1 MNSALLNLSNFV
13 SPSIKTP
20 RGNSNPQLL
29 QTFINRSASPS
40 DSDSYISEEEN
51 TEEKFNK
58 IFGNLMEHF
67 YKNKFRN
74 VFSEIDK
81 NEVAYYKLNISNELV
96 FTHLQIRCAFEIID
110 KKFYK
115 YYNKQRI
122 KGMNSWLNI
131 IDNLLF
137 KIQNLI
143 CSLPVAQQP
152 DQFEILAKYNLL
164 NYYNNALY
172 CYHQNKFNDSIAYL
186 SLSTK
191 LINSIS
197 KYITNSKIIHII
209 EKIYLFKTMYFISD
223 RDFQTAIIYLGS
235 ILRLCFREID
245 LLYYNYLNNQNKK
258 NFHFEELSSVIDI
271 NFNLVVCF
279 YQLGFCYEKLNDVDK
294 AELAYQQSKYFSV
307 NFIKKDYFDITKF
320 IQEIAFRIK
329 NFKVIIN
336 CIQNFDIESL
346 NSDSENEKK
355 KICPVFHPFQFGK
368 VKKFQKIQNLIEH
381 LKINEIDDDEKSLFN
396 DVGKKPKSKSVVK
409 MTKNI
414 KLLNYLTSSNF
425 KSTIVKMNKIELN
438 KMNKE
443 TKNIIQKKISSIKM
457 NQKSE
462 LRKYLFKKRNNSYSN
477 LLHSKNNFLED
488 DKISLDFTES
498 KTNFTKKKNLKN
510 SFSFKSYSFDIGNKP
525 FKLEYDKYIF
535 NKNYRKKINYL
546 ETLSEKELNFQ
557 KEILNIKKIETL
569 KTEPFELEKIKRK
582 AELFYNMELDEKMKN
597 LNEKN
602 QSIKQQEEYFY
613 PKIEKMRFMIEERTC
628 KSLNIKERVKY
639 INLLKR
645 MEKKDSQTRVP
656 SKFQTI
662 FTNDLLTE
670 SETLNHKNDKINKEF
685 MNQLEVDIDS
695 LNKKEIQLKKEMK
708 EKKRKNCVP
717 LPNKKIKLLFHD

>member
-1 MNSALLNLSNFV
+1 M
-13 SPSIKTP
+13 
-20 RGNSNPQLL
+20 
-29 QTFINRSASPS
+29 
-40 DSDSYISEEEN
+40 
-51 TEEKFNK
+51 
-58 IFGNLMEHF
+58 
-67 YKNKFRN
+67 
-74 VFSEIDK
+74 
-81 NEVAYYKLNISNELV
+81 
-96 FTHLQIRCAFEIID
+96 
-110 KKFYK
+110 
-115 YYNKQRI
+115 
-122 KGMNSWLNI
+122 
-131 IDNLLF
+131 
-137 KIQNLI
+137 
-143 CSLPVAQQP
+143 
-152 DQFEILAKYNLL
+152 
-164 NYYNNALY
+164 
-172 CYHQNKFNDSIAYL
+172 
-186 SLSTK
+186 
-191 LINSIS
+191 
-197 KYITNSKIIHII
+197 
-209 EKIYLFKTMYFISD
+209 
-223 RDFQTAIIYLGS
+223 
-235 ILRLCFREID
+235 
-245 LLYYNYLNNQNKK
+245 
-258 NFHFEELSSVIDI
+258 
-271 NFNLVVCF
+271 
-279 YQLGFCYEKLNDVDK
+279 
-294 AELAYQQSKYFSV
+294 
-307 NFIKKDYFDITKF
+307 
-320 IQEIAFRIK
+320 
-329 NFKVIIN
+329 
-336 CIQNFDIESL
+336 

-355 KICPVFHPFQFGK
+355 KIYPVFHPFQFGK
-368 VKKFQKIQNLIEH
+368 VKKFKKIQNLIEH

-498 KTNFTKKKNLKN
+498 KTNFTKKKRLKN
-510 SFSFKSYSFDIGNKP
+510 SFSFKSYSFDNGNKP

-613 PKIEKMRFMIEERTC
+613 PKIEKMRYMIEERTC

-645 MEKKDSQTRVP
+645 MEKKDTQTRVP
-656 SKFQTI
+656 SKFQTF

-695 LNKKEIQLKKEMK
+695 LNKKEILLKKEMK